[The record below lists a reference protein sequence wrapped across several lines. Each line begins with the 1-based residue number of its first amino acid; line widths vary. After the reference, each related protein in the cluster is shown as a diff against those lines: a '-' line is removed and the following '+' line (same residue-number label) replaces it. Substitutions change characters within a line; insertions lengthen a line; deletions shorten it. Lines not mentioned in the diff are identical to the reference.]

1 MEMNVIHSMA
11 WENYLA
17 SPGVS
22 QSMLKFIS
30 APFFP
35 AHYKARFITGDLQEE
50 DTPAKQLGSL
60 VHRLILLPDSMEG
73 AFHVRPEGMKFTTKE
88 GMAWK
93 ADHQDRPI
101 LTADEA
107 LSAKRMRDAVWSH
120 PQAAGLLRSAQTE
133 VCVFADDREGNSLKG
148 RIDALP
154 PKANTIPDVK
164 TVERIDEHSLESSIL
179 KFRWY
184 VQGAFYRDLLAL
196 AGIKRAVFAF
206 IFVEKNP
213 PYCVTVR
220 TLPEEVEAMG
230 RKLYKADLAR
240 LRDCMERNH
249 WPSDPNDGQD
259 IYLPA
264 RVMQSAQP

>member
-1 MEMNVIHSMA
+1 MNLESLT
-11 WENYLA
+11 WEAYNA
-17 SPGVS
+17 APGIS
-22 QSMLKFIS
+22 NSMLKWIS
-30 APFFP
+30 APYFP
-35 AHYKARFITGDLQEE
+35 IHYKARYITREIIEE
-50 DTPAKQLGSL
+50 ETDAQRLGKL
-60 VHRLILLPDSMEG
+60 THRVVLEPDSMEG

-107 LSAKRMRDAVWSH
+107 LSAKRMRDAVWAH
-120 PQAAGLLRSAQTE
+120 PKASGLLKGAQTE
-133 VCVFADDREGNSLKG
+133 VCVFADDRDGNALKG

-164 TVERIDEHSLESSIL
+164 TVERIDERSLESSIL

-249 WPSDPNDGQD
+249 WPADPNDGQD

-264 RVMQSAQP
+264 KVMQNAQP